1 MGIFPVEF
9 PTTTAGC
16 FESFR
21 LLHYLAFIKGG
32 IRFELYA
39 MSIVLIKP
47 KLLTNLRMK
56 IQTGRGTIS
65 LITLIAIWSVSALTS
80 LPGLAV
86 SPILGD
92 LTKIFPEATDLDI
105 QMLTSLPSLLIIP
118 FILLGGKLTEKVD
131 FVRILKIG
139 LWLFAVSGM
148 LYLVSNKMWQL
159 IVVSALL
166 GIGAGLIIPLSTGL
180 VSRYFTGTYR
190 VKQFGFSSAIT
201 NFTLVIAT
209 AVTGYLA
216 EVSWHLPFLV
226 YLLPLI
232 SILLIGR
239 LKKDRPEVA
248 SADSASSKEE
258 RAVIDT
264 GGSKYGIHVKHLIEL
279 MFFYGVT
286 TYIVLAVIF
295 NLPFLMEKH
304 HFSSGN
310 SGLMISLF
318 FLAIMAP
325 GFCLDK
331 IAATLKERTKAYS
344 LLFMALGLLLI
355 WIAPL
360 EWLIIPGCL
369 FVGLGYGVIQPM
381 LYDKTTHTALP
392 EKATLALAFVM
403 MMNYLAI
410 LLYPFIVDFFQWIF
424 HTQSQEF
431 PFIFNL
437 LITVVTLFWA
447 YRRRHT
453 FLFNDQLK

>member
-1 MGIFPVEF
+1 
-9 PTTTAGC
+9 
-16 FESFR
+16 
-21 LLHYLAFIKGG
+21 
-32 IRFELYA
+32 
-39 MSIVLIKP
+39 
-47 KLLTNLRMK
+47 MK
-56 IQTGRGTIS
+56 IQTGRGTIP
-65 LITLIAIWSVSALTS
+65 LITLIAIWSISALTS

-92 LTKIFPEATDLDI
+92 LTKIFPKATDLDI

-139 LWLFAVSGM
+139 LWLFAASGI
-148 LYLVSNKMWQL
+148 LYLISNKMWQL

-166 GIGAGLIIPLSTGL
+166 GIGSGLIIPLSTGL
-180 VSRYFTGTYR
+180 ISKYFVGTYR
-190 VKQFGFSSAIT
+190 VKQFGLSSAIT

-232 SILLIGR
+232 SILLVGY
-239 LKKDRPEVA
+239 LKESRSDAAVKP
-248 SADSASSKEE
+248 SSQSTAPSGQTA
-258 RAVIDT
+258 AVDT
-264 GGSKYGIHVKHLIEL
+264 GGSKYGIHIKHLLQIML
-279 MFFYGVT
+279 FYGVT
-286 TYIVLAVIF
+286 TFIVLAVIF
-295 NLPFLMEKH
+295 NLSFLMEKH

-331 IAATLKERTKAYS
+331 IVDELKERTKAYS
-344 LLFMALGLLLI
+344 LLSMAVGLALI
-355 WIAPL
+355 WIAPI
-360 EWLIIPGCL
+360 EWLIIPGCIL
-369 FVGLGYGVIQPM
+369 VGLGYGIIQPM

-392 EKATLALAFVM
+392 QKATMALAFVM

-410 LLYPFIVDFFQWIF
+410 LLYPFIIDFLQNLF

-431 PFIFNL
+431 PFVFNL
-437 LITVVTLFWA
+437 LITIVTFFWA
-447 YRRRHT
+447 YLRRDT

>member
-1 MGIFPVEF
+1 
-9 PTTTAGC
+9 
-16 FESFR
+16 
-21 LLHYLAFIKGG
+21 
-32 IRFELYA
+32 
-39 MSIVLIKP
+39 
-47 KLLTNLRMK
+47 MK
-56 IQTGRGTIS
+56 IQTGRGTIP
-65 LITLIAIWSVSALTS
+65 LITLIAIWSISALTS

-92 LTKIFPEATDLDI
+92 LTKIFPKATDLDI

-131 FVRILKIG
+131 YV
-139 LWLFAVSGM
+139 
-148 LYLVSNKMWQL
+148 
-159 IVVSALL
+159 
-166 GIGAGLIIPLSTGL
+166 GIGSGLIIPLSTGL
-180 VSRYFTGTYR
+180 VSRYFVGTYR
-190 VKQFGFSSAIT
+190 VKQFGLSSAIT

-232 SILLIGR
+232 SILLVGH
-239 LKKDRPEVA
+239 LKEDRTGEVA
-248 SADSASSKEE
+248 FTPSSSADTTKDNESSEQSTS
-258 RAVIDT
+258 IDI
-264 GGSKYGIHVKHLIEL
+264 GGSKYGIHIKHLIEL
-279 MFFYGVT
+279 MLFYGVI
-286 TYIVLAVIF
+286 TYIVVVVIF

-318 FLAIMAP
+318 FLAITAP

-331 IAATLKERTKAYS
+331 IVALLKGRTKAYS
-344 LLFMALGLLLI
+344 LLSMALGLLLI
-355 WIAPL
+355 WIAPI
-360 EWLIIPGCL
+360 EWLIIPGCIL
-369 FVGLGYGVIQPM
+369 VGLGYGIIQPM
-381 LYDKTTHTALP
+381 LYDKTTQTALP
-392 EKATLALAFVM
+392 QKTTLALAFVM

-437 LITVVTLFWA
+437 LITIVTLFWA
-447 YRRRHT
+447 YRRRNT

>member
-1 MGIFPVEF
+1 
-9 PTTTAGC
+9 
-16 FESFR
+16 
-21 LLHYLAFIKGG
+21 
-32 IRFELYA
+32 
-39 MSIVLIKP
+39 
-47 KLLTNLRMK
+47 MK
-56 IQTGRGTIS
+56 IQTGRGTIP
-65 LITLIAIWSVSALTS
+65 LITLIAIWSIPALTS

-92 LTKIFPEATDLDI
+92 LTKIFPKATDLDI

-139 LWLFAVSGM
+139 LWLFAASGI
-148 LYLVSNKMWQL
+148 LYLISNKMWQL

-166 GIGAGLIIPLSTGL
+166 GIGSGLIIPLSTGL
-180 VSRYFTGTYR
+180 ISKYFVGTYR
-190 VKQFGFSSAIT
+190 VKQFGLSSAIT

-232 SILLIGR
+232 SILLVGH
-239 LKKDRPEVA
+239 LKESRSDAAVKP
-248 SADSASSKEE
+248 SSQSTAPSGQTA
-258 RAVIDT
+258 AVDT
-264 GGSKYGIHVKHLIEL
+264 GGSKYGIHIKHLLQIML
-279 MFFYGVT
+279 FYGVT
-286 TYIVLAVIF
+286 TFIVLAVIF
-295 NLPFLMEKH
+295 NLSFLMEKH

-331 IAATLKERTKAYS
+331 IVDELKERTKAYS
-344 LLFMALGLLLI
+344 LLSMAVGLALI
-355 WIAPL
+355 WIAPI
-360 EWLIIPGCL
+360 EWLIIPGCIL
-369 FVGLGYGVIQPM
+369 VGLGYGIIQPM

-392 EKATLALAFVM
+392 QKATMALAFVM

-410 LLYPFIVDFFQWIF
+410 LLYPFIIDFLQNLF

-431 PFIFNL
+431 PFVFNL
-437 LITVVTLFWA
+437 LITIVTFFWA
-447 YRRRHT
+447 YLRRDT

>member
-1 MGIFPVEF
+1 
-9 PTTTAGC
+9 
-16 FESFR
+16 
-21 LLHYLAFIKGG
+21 
-32 IRFELYA
+32 
-39 MSIVLIKP
+39 
-47 KLLTNLRMK
+47 MK
-56 IQTGRGTIS
+56 IQTGRGTIP
-65 LITLIAIWSVSALTS
+65 LITLIAIWSISALTS

-92 LTKIFPEATDLDI
+92 LTKIFPKATDLDI

-139 LWLFAVSGM
+139 LWLFAASGI
-148 LYLVSNKMWQL
+148 LYLISNKMWQL

-166 GIGAGLIIPLSTGL
+166 GIGSGLIIPLSTGL
-180 VSRYFTGTYR
+180 ISKYFVGTYR
-190 VKQFGFSSAIT
+190 VKQFGLSSAIT

-232 SILLIGR
+232 SILLVGH
-239 LKKDRPEVA
+239 LKESQSDAAVKPSSQSTAA
-248 SADSASSKEE
+248 SGQTA
-258 RAVIDT
+258 AVDT
-264 GGSKYGIHVKHLIEL
+264 GGSKYGIHIKHLLQIML
-279 MFFYGVT
+279 FYGVT
-286 TYIVLAVIF
+286 TFIVLAVIF
-295 NLPFLMEKH
+295 NLSFLMEKH

-331 IAATLKERTKAYS
+331 IVDELKERTKAYS
-344 LLFMALGLLLI
+344 LLSMAVGLALI
-355 WIAPL
+355 WIAPI
-360 EWLIIPGCL
+360 EWLIIPGCIL
-369 FVGLGYGVIQPM
+369 VGLGYGIIQPM

-392 EKATLALAFVM
+392 QKATMALAFVM

-410 LLYPFIVDFFQWIF
+410 LLYPFIIDFLQNLF

-431 PFIFNL
+431 PFVFNL
-437 LITVVTLFWA
+437 LITIVTFFWA
-447 YRRRHT
+447 YLRRDT

>member
-1 MGIFPVEF
+1 
-9 PTTTAGC
+9 
-16 FESFR
+16 
-21 LLHYLAFIKGG
+21 
-32 IRFELYA
+32 
-39 MSIVLIKP
+39 
-47 KLLTNLRMK
+47 MK
-56 IQTGRGTIS
+56 IQTGRGTIP
-65 LITLIAIWSVSALTS
+65 LITLIAIWSISALTS

-92 LTKIFPEATDLDI
+92 LTKIFPKATDLDI

-131 FVRILKIG
+131 IVRILKIG
-139 LWLFAVSGM
+139 LWLFAASGI
-148 LYLVSNKMWQL
+148 LYLISNKMWQL

-166 GIGAGLIIPLSTGL
+166 GIGSGLIIPLSTGL
-180 VSRYFTGTYR
+180 ISKYFVGTYR
-190 VKQFGFSSAIT
+190 VKQFGLSSAIT

-232 SILLIGR
+232 SILLVGH
-239 LKKDRPEVA
+239 LKENRSGAAVESSSQSTPSSEQTVA
-248 SADSASSKEE
+248 AD
-258 RAVIDT
+258 I
-264 GGSKYGIHVKHLIEL
+264 GGSKFGIHIRHLLQIML
-279 MFFYGVT
+279 FYGVT
-286 TYIVLAVIF
+286 TFIVLAVIF
-295 NLPFLMEKH
+295 NLSFLMEKH

-331 IAATLKERTKAYS
+331 IVDELKKRTKAYS
-344 LLFMALGLLLI
+344 LLSMAVGLALI
-355 WIAPL
+355 WIAPI
-360 EWLIIPGCL
+360 EWLIIPGCIL
-369 FVGLGYGVIQPM
+369 VGLGYGVIQPM

-392 EKATLALAFVM
+392 QKATMALAFVM

-410 LLYPFIVDFFQWIF
+410 LLYPFIIDFLQKLF

-437 LITVVTLFWA
+437 VITIATFFWA
-447 YRRRHT
+447 YLRRDT

>member
-1 MGIFPVEF
+1 
-9 PTTTAGC
+9 
-16 FESFR
+16 
-21 LLHYLAFIKGG
+21 
-32 IRFELYA
+32 
-39 MSIVLIKP
+39 
-47 KLLTNLRMK
+47 MK
-56 IQTGRGTIS
+56 IQTGRGTIP
-65 LITLIAIWSVSALTS
+65 LITLIAIWSISALTS

-92 LTKIFPEATDLDI
+92 LTKIFPKATDLDI

-139 LWLFAVSGM
+139 LWLFAASGI
-148 LYLVSNKMWQL
+148 LYLISNKMWQL

-166 GIGAGLIIPLSTGL
+166 GIGSGLIIPLSTGL
-180 VSRYFTGTYR
+180 ISKYFVGTYR
-190 VKQFGFSSAIT
+190 VKQFGLSSAIT

-232 SILLIGR
+232 SILLVGH
-239 LKKDRPEVA
+239 LKESRSDAAVEP
-248 SADSASSKEE
+248 SSQST
-258 RAVIDT
+258 APSGQTAAADT
-264 GGSKYGIHVKHLIEL
+264 GGSKYGIHIRHLLQIML
-279 MFFYGVT
+279 FYGVT
-286 TYIVLAVIF
+286 TFIVLAVIF
-295 NLPFLMEKH
+295 NLSFLMEKH

-331 IAATLKERTKAYS
+331 IVDELKERTKAYS
-344 LLFMALGLLLI
+344 LLSMALGLLLI
-355 WIAPL
+355 WIAPI
-360 EWLIIPGCL
+360 EWLIIPGCIL
-369 FVGLGYGVIQPM
+369 VGLGYGIIQPM
-381 LYDKTTHTALP
+381 LYDKTTQTALP
-392 EKATLALAFVM
+392 QKTTLALAFVM

-437 LITVVTLFWA
+437 LITIVTLFWA
-447 YRRRHT
+447 YRRRNT

>member
-1 MGIFPVEF
+1 
-9 PTTTAGC
+9 
-16 FESFR
+16 
-21 LLHYLAFIKGG
+21 
-32 IRFELYA
+32 
-39 MSIVLIKP
+39 
-47 KLLTNLRMK
+47 MK
-56 IQTGRGTIS
+56 IQTGRGTIP
-65 LITLIAIWSVSALTS
+65 LITLIAIWSISALTS

-92 LTKIFPEATDLDI
+92 LTKIFPKATDLDI

-139 LWLFAVSGM
+139 LWLFAASGI
-148 LYLVSNKMWQL
+148 LYLISNKMWQL

-166 GIGAGLIIPLSTGL
+166 GIGSGLIIPLSTGL
-180 VSRYFTGTYR
+180 ISKYFVGTYR
-190 VKQFGFSSAIT
+190 VKQFGLSSAIT

-209 AVTGYLA
+209 SVTGYLA

-232 SILLIGR
+232 SILLVGH
-239 LKKDRPEVA
+239 LKESRSDAAVKP
-248 SADSASSKEE
+248 SSQSTAPSGQTA
-258 RAVIDT
+258 AVDT
-264 GGSKYGIHVKHLIEL
+264 GGSKYGIHIKHLLQIML
-279 MFFYGVT
+279 FYGVT
-286 TYIVLAVIF
+286 TFIVLAVIF
-295 NLPFLMEKH
+295 NLSFLMEKH

-331 IAATLKERTKAYS
+331 IVDELKERTKAYS
-344 LLFMALGLLLI
+344 LLSMAVGLALI
-355 WIAPL
+355 WIAPI
-360 EWLIIPGCL
+360 EWLIIPGCIL
-369 FVGLGYGVIQPM
+369 VGLGYGIIQPM

-392 EKATLALAFVM
+392 QKATMALAFVM

-410 LLYPFIVDFFQWIF
+410 LLYPFIIDFLQNLF

-437 LITVVTLFWA
+437 LITIATFFWA
-447 YRRRHT
+447 YLRRDT

>member
-1 MGIFPVEF
+1 
-9 PTTTAGC
+9 
-16 FESFR
+16 
-21 LLHYLAFIKGG
+21 
-32 IRFELYA
+32 
-39 MSIVLIKP
+39 
-47 KLLTNLRMK
+47 MK
-56 IQTGRGTIS
+56 IQTGRGTIP
-65 LITLIAIWSVSALTS
+65 LITLIAIWSISALTS

-92 LTKIFPEATDLDI
+92 LTKIFPKATDLDI

-139 LWLFAVSGM
+139 LWLFAASGI
-148 LYLVSNKMWQL
+148 LYLISNKMWQL

-166 GIGAGLIIPLSTGL
+166 GIGSGLIIPLSTGL
-180 VSRYFTGTYR
+180 ISKYFVGTYR
-190 VKQFGFSSAIT
+190 VKQFGLSSAIT

-232 SILLIGR
+232 SILLVGH
-239 LKKDRPEVA
+239 LKESQSDAAVEP
-248 SADSASSKEE
+248 SSQSTAPSGQTA
-258 RAVIDT
+258 AVDT
-264 GGSKYGIHVKHLIEL
+264 GGSKYGIHIKHLLQIML
-279 MFFYGVT
+279 FYGVT
-286 TYIVLAVIF
+286 TFIVLAVIF
-295 NLPFLMEKH
+295 NLSFLMEKH

-331 IAATLKERTKAYS
+331 IVDELKERTKAYS
-344 LLFMALGLLLI
+344 LLSMAVGLALI
-355 WIAPL
+355 WIAPI
-360 EWLIIPGCL
+360 EWLIIPGCIL
-369 FVGLGYGVIQPM
+369 VGLGYGIIQPM

-392 EKATLALAFVM
+392 QKATMALAFVM

-410 LLYPFIVDFFQWIF
+410 LLYPFIIDFLQNLF

-431 PFIFNL
+431 PFVFNL
-437 LITVVTLFWA
+437 LITIVTFFWA
-447 YRRRHT
+447 YLRRDT

>member
-1 MGIFPVEF
+1 
-9 PTTTAGC
+9 
-16 FESFR
+16 
-21 LLHYLAFIKGG
+21 
-32 IRFELYA
+32 
-39 MSIVLIKP
+39 
-47 KLLTNLRMK
+47 MK
-56 IQTGRGTIS
+56 IQTGRGTIP
-65 LITLIAIWSVSALTS
+65 LITLIAIWSISALTS

-92 LTKIFPEATDLDI
+92 LTKIFPKATDLDI

-139 LWLFAVSGM
+139 LWLFAASGI
-148 LYLVSNKMWQL
+148 LYLISNKMWQL

-166 GIGAGLIIPLSTGL
+166 GIGSGLIIPLSTGL
-180 VSRYFTGTYR
+180 ISKYFVGTYR
-190 VKQFGFSSAIT
+190 VKQFGLSSAIT

-232 SILLIGR
+232 SILLVGH
-239 LKKDRPEVA
+239 LKESRSDAAVKP
-248 SADSASSKEE
+248 SSQSTAPSGQTA
-258 RAVIDT
+258 AVDT
-264 GGSKYGIHVKHLIEL
+264 GGSKYEIHIKHLLQIML
-279 MFFYGVT
+279 FYGVT
-286 TYIVLAVIF
+286 TFIVLAVIF
-295 NLPFLMEKH
+295 NLSFLMEKH

-331 IAATLKERTKAYS
+331 IVDELKERTKAYS
-344 LLFMALGLLLI
+344 LLSMAVGLALI
-355 WIAPL
+355 WIAPI
-360 EWLIIPGCL
+360 EWLIIPGCIL
-369 FVGLGYGVIQPM
+369 VGLGYGIIQPM

-392 EKATLALAFVM
+392 QKATMALAFVM

-410 LLYPFIVDFFQWIF
+410 LLYPFIIDFLQNLF

-431 PFIFNL
+431 PFVFNL
-437 LITVVTLFWA
+437 LITIVTFFWA
-447 YRRRHT
+447 YLRRDT

>member
-1 MGIFPVEF
+1 
-9 PTTTAGC
+9 
-16 FESFR
+16 
-21 LLHYLAFIKGG
+21 
-32 IRFELYA
+32 
-39 MSIVLIKP
+39 
-47 KLLTNLRMK
+47 MK
-56 IQTGRGTIS
+56 IQTGRGTIP

-92 LTKIFPEATDLDI
+92 LTKIFPKATDLDI

-118 FILLGGKLTEKVD
+118 FVLLGGKLTEKVD
-131 FVRILKIG
+131 FVRILQIG
-139 LWLFAVSGM
+139 LWLFAASGV
-148 LYLVSNKMWQL
+148 LYLLSNKMWQL

-166 GIGAGLIIPLSTGL
+166 GIGSGLIIPLSTGL
-180 VSRYFTGTYR
+180 ISRYFVGAYR
-190 VKQFGFSSAIT
+190 VKQFGLSSSIT

-216 EVSWHLPFLV
+216 EESWHLPFIV
-226 YLLPLI
+226 YLLPLV
-232 SILLIGR
+232 SIMLIGH
-239 LKKDRPEVA
+239 LKTNRPESV
-248 SADSASSKEE
+248 SATSSQGI
-258 RAVIDT
+258 RAAELAAIDT
-264 GGSKYGIHVKHLIEL
+264 GGSKYGIHIRHLIQL
-279 MFFYGVT
+279 MAFYGVT

-318 FLAIMAP
+318 FLAITVP

-331 IAATLKERTKAYS
+331 IVGYLKERTKLYS
-344 LLFMALGLLLI
+344 LLAIGLGLLLI
-355 WIAPL
+355 WIAPI
-360 EWLIIPGCL
+360 EWLIIPGCIL
-369 FVGLGYGVIQPM
+369 VGLGYGVIQPM

-392 EKATLALAFVM
+392 QKTTLALAFVM

-410 LLYPFIVDFFQWIF
+410 LIYPFLVDFFQKLF

-431 PFIFNL
+431 PFVFNL
-437 LITVVTLFWA
+437 LITVATFFWA
-447 YRRRHT
+447 YLRRNT

>member
-1 MGIFPVEF
+1 
-9 PTTTAGC
+9 
-16 FESFR
+16 
-21 LLHYLAFIKGG
+21 
-32 IRFELYA
+32 
-39 MSIVLIKP
+39 
-47 KLLTNLRMK
+47 MK
-56 IQTGRGTIS
+56 IQTGRGTIP
-65 LITLIAIWSVSALTS
+65 LITLIAIWSISALTS

-92 LTKIFPEATDLDI
+92 LTKIFPKATDLDI

-139 LWLFAVSGM
+139 LWLFAASGI
-148 LYLVSNKMWQL
+148 LYLISNKMWQL

-166 GIGAGLIIPLSTGL
+166 GIGSGLIIPLSTG
-180 VSRYFTGTYR
+180 VISKYFVGTYR
-190 VKQFGFSSAIT
+190 VKQFGLSSAIT

-232 SILLIGR
+232 SILLVGH
-239 LKKDRPEVA
+239 LKESRSDAAVKP
-248 SADSASSKEE
+248 SSQSTAPSGQTA
-258 RAVIDT
+258 AVDT
-264 GGSKYGIHVKHLIEL
+264 GGSKYGIHIKHLLQIML
-279 MFFYGVT
+279 FYGVT
-286 TYIVLAVIF
+286 TFIVLAVIF
-295 NLPFLMEKH
+295 NLSFLMEKH

-331 IAATLKERTKAYS
+331 IVDELKERTKAYS
-344 LLFMALGLLLI
+344 LLSMAVGLALI
-355 WIAPL
+355 WIAPI
-360 EWLIIPGCL
+360 EWLIIPGCIL
-369 FVGLGYGVIQPM
+369 VGLGYGIIQPM

-392 EKATLALAFVM
+392 QKATMALAFVM

-410 LLYPFIVDFFQWIF
+410 LLYPFIIDFLQNLF

-431 PFIFNL
+431 PFVFNL
-437 LITVVTLFWA
+437 LITIVTFFWA
-447 YRRRHT
+447 YLRRDT